1 MSRARKGAAVR
12 QTKKKVFRRAKGF
25 VLGRGRLWRSTVETV
40 LRAGVYATRD
50 RKQRKRHFRALWIIR
65 LNAAARENGMRYAE
79 LIEGMRKANVK
90 IDRRQLS
97 AIAIDDPAAFKAIVE
112 IAREARAKSLKPAKN

>member
-12 QTKKKVFRRAKGF
+12 QHKKKILRQAKGF
-25 VLGRGRLWRSTVETV
+25 VQGRRRLWRSAVETL

-79 LIEGMRKANVK
+79 LVDGMKKAGVK

-112 IAREARAKSLKPAKN
+112 VAREARTKAAAKN

>member
-12 QTKKKVFRRAKGF
+12 KKKKRILRRAKGF
-25 VLGRGRLWRSTVETV
+25 VQGRGRLWRTAAEAVI
-40 LRAGVYATRD
+40 RAGVYATRD

-65 LNAAARENGMRYAE
+65 LNAAARENGMRYSE
-79 LIEGMRKANVK
+79 LVEGMRKAGVK

-97 AIAIDDPAAFKAIVE
+97 AIAIDDPAAFKAVLE
-112 IAREARAKSLKPAKN
+112 IAREARAKSLKPSAN